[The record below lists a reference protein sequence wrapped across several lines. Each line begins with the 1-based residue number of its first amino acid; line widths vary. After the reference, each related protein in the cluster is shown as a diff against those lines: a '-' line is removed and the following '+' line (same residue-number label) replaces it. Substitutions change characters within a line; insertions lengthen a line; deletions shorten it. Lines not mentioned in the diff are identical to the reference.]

1 MKFSRTISAGVA
13 LTGLLLSGR
22 AQAGACCV
30 GATSTVPTR
39 LGECEHWLAGMG
51 MQGESTLGLWDST
64 GAVTDTTMTDEA
76 VISTMAMAWR
86 WDREGQLFATLP
98 ARINH
103 RVAGDLDETAAG
115 LSDLRAGVIWDP
127 INESPAGWLPV
138 PVLTLGARLPTGV
151 DWTESETDLQTDV
164 TGLVGP
170 AIIGVAT
177 AERTMGRTP
186 WSVGADV
193 EASTS
198 LTAVGATA
206 SLGRYIGTRWSLGG
220 SLRYSATFADGAAA
234 TRTNAGLRLTRG
246 QPLRWRGWVGV
257 DADVPVDGLGQSTAR
272 QAHASMGIA
281 LIR

>member
-1 MKFSRTISAGVA
+1 MRCSSLVLIGAA
-13 LTGLLLSGR
+13 LGGLARSDR
-22 AQAGACCV
+22 AHAGACCV

-51 MQGESTLGLWDST
+51 IQGESTQGLWDSS
-64 GAVTDTTMTDEA
+64 GAVVATTMVDEA

-103 RVAGDLDETAAG
+103 RAAGGLDETAAG

-127 INESPAGWLPV
+127 INESPDGLWPV

-170 AIIGVAT
+170 ALIGVVT
-177 AERTMGRTP
+177 AERTLGPIP
-186 WSVGADV
+186 WSIGADM
-193 EASTS
+193 EASTT
-198 LTAVGATA
+198 LTALGATA

-220 SLRYSATFADGAAA
+220 SLRYSITAAA
-234 TRTNAGLRLTRG
+234 GATTSRTNAGLRLTRG
-246 QPLRWRGWVGV
+246 QPLRWRGWLGV
-257 DADVPVDGLGQSTAR
+257 DSDVPVAGLGQSTTR
-272 QAHASMGIA
+272 QMHTSLGIA